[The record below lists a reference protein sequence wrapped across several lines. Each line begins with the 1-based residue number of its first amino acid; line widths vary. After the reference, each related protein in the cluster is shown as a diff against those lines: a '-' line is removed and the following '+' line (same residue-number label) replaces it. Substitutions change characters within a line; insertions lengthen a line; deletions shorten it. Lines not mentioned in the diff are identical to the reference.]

1 MKFLFLTF
9 LVLTGTV
16 YAQETSKQIYKSPD
30 FSDAIARHKVVA
42 ILPFEV
48 SVTYK
53 KQPKNFDPEVA
64 KKEEEALCE
73 ELQTE
78 MFTYLLRKSDKY
90 IVTFQDVNKT
100 NKLLK
105 QAGVFDKLDE
115 ITSDSIAKI
124 LNVDAV
130 IINKYAYSKTASESG
145 AIVKTVLFGG
155 LGSKVGSGLLVMNIN
170 DGKSGDMIW
179 RFSKKMDDTVFSS
192 ANQLIERMMRKVSR
206 NFPYDK

>member
-1 MKFLFLTF
+1 MKYIFLFF
-9 LVLTGTV
+9 LVLSGNI
-16 YAQETSKQIYKSPD
+16 YAQESSKQVYKSKD
-30 FSDAIARHKVVA
+30 FSDAISRHKVVA

-48 SVTYK
+48 TVTYK
-53 KQPKNFDPEVA
+53 KQPKNFDADAA
-64 KKEEEALCE
+64 KKEEETLCQ
-73 ELQTE
+73 ELQSE
-78 MFTYLLRKSDKY
+78 MFTYLLRKENKY
-90 IVTFQDVNKT
+90 FVSFQDVDKT

-105 QAGVFDKLDE
+105 QAGVFEKLDAL
-115 ITSDSIAKI
+115 TSDSIAKI

-130 IINKYAYSKTASESG
+130 IINKYSYTKTASESG

-179 RFSKKMDDTVFSS
+179 RFSKKMDDNVFSS

-206 NFPYDK
+206 NFPYEK